1 MYATIISLVVLVL
14 SIAAL
19 FAHAKYFG
27 KCWLYPKKM
36 EKEQKRYKIVKG
48 IIVTVIRLSAIAFVI
63 SLIVWYYQWG
73 MERADNVV
81 FVL

>member
-1 MYATIISLVVLVL
+1 MYATIISLITLII

-19 FAHAKYFG
+19 FIHAKYFG
-27 KCWLYPKKM
+27 KCWLYPKTM
-36 EKEQKRYKIVKG
+36 QKEQKRYNIVKG
-48 IIVTVIRLSAIAFVI
+48 IIVALIRLSAIALVI
-63 SLIVWYYQWG
+63 SLIIWYYQWG

>member
-1 MYATIISLVVLVL
+1 MATIISLIALIV

-19 FAHAKYFG
+19 FIHARFFE
-27 KCWLYPKKM
+27 KCWLYPKTMQKQ
-36 EKEQKRYKIVKG
+36 QKRYNIVKS
-48 IIVTVIRLSAIAFVI
+48 IIIMCIRISAIALVI